1 VSRVFRSPRHHQPD
15 DVPYLHRDRRR
26 AYRAEMVK
34 WLGDQIRSGGSWFHL
49 TGKLATDSDQLLHK
63 RLRMLKHRADREL
76 HGKRAPQHD
85 PADLMTGIV
94 LFEDSRDGRIGA
106 DGRRFVHFHAIVR
119 APKGGSIETLVAGAG
134 AFLHDKMPVITA
146 RKDGTLVYQERGG
159 GELLIQ
165 PIAANPDSIERA
177 VSYAVKELGWKSE
190 QVGRWR
196 FLV

>member
-1 VSRVFRSPRHHQPD
+1 VTRVFSASPRSHQSD
-15 DVPYLHRDRRR
+15 DAPYLHRDRRR

-34 WLGDQIRSGGSWFHL
+34 WLGDQVRSGGSWFHL
-49 TGKLATDSDQLLHK
+49 TGKLATD
-63 RLRMLKHRADREL
+63 AD
-76 HGKRAPQHD
+76 
-85 PADLMTGIV
+85 DLMTGIV
-94 LFEDSRDGRIGA
+94 LFEDSRDGRIAA

-119 APKGGSIETLVAGAG
+119 APKVGSIETLVAAAG
-134 AFLHDKMPVITA
+134 AFLHDKMPVIAA

-165 PIAANPDSIERA
+165 EIAANADGIERA